1 MDDEGLLEAARSI
14 RHYLPDLVGPA
25 ADQLDRQVAELLAT
39 AGRGENTTAA
49 LRSLLNSNSVT
60 KNFVAKVLADAP
72 HYRPHDL
79 QPDYLRTG
87 GMQPPPGTI
96 GLPGPGGPVLHAG
109 KYSCP
114 HGDYVWY
121 RSAVG
126 VPVKGCPTHHCPLT
140 RI

>member
-1 MDDEGLLEAARSI
+1 MDNQGLLEAARSI
-14 RHYLPDLVGPA
+14 RHYLPDLVGPAA

-60 KNFVAKVLADAP
+60 KAFVAKVLADAP

-79 QPDYLRTG
+79 QPDYLRTH
-87 GMQPPPGTI
+87 GMQP
-96 GLPGPGGPVLHAG
+96 LPGAVGPVLHAV